1 MAADTDNRNITMRTD
16 NYWFAALILALG
28 LVLAAFVMAGAVR
41 DFRMANRFVEVKGLS
56 EREIPADLAIW
67 PITYN
72 LATQSLD
79 ALRRQL
85 DQADEAIMAYLKLRG
100 FDDAEITR
108 SPPQINDQWSFA
120 SGNQRPEN
128 RYTATR
134 TLTLRT
140 HRVDAARQALQDAA
154 ELISQG
160 VVLSQTWDNS
170 VQFLFTGL
178 EDVKP
183 EMIAEA
189 TADARR
195 AAGQFAEDSGSRV
208 GGIKTARQGFFS
220 ITEADP
226 STPEMKTVRV
236 VTTVEYFLED

>member
-1 MAADTDNRNITMRTD
+1 MADVNDKNAAMRVD

-28 LVLAAFVMAGAVR
+28 AVIAAFVMAGAIR
-41 DFRMANRFVEVKGLS
+41 DFRMADRFVEVKGLS
-56 EREIPADLAIW
+56 ERELPADLAIW

-72 LATQSLD
+72 LATPSLD

-108 SPPQINDQWSFA
+108 SPPQINDQWTYA
-120 SGNQRPEN
+120 SADQRSEN

-140 HRVDAARQALQDAA
+140 HRVDAARQSLQDAA

-160 VVLSQTWDNS
+160 VVLTQNWGSD

-178 EDVKP
+178 EEIKP

-236 VTTVEYFLED
+236 VTTVEYFLEN

>member
-1 MAADTDNRNITMRTD
+1 MDDNNATTRLD
-16 NYWFAALILALG
+16 NTWFAALILALG
-28 LVLAAFVMAGAVR
+28 LVIAAFVMAGSVR
-41 DFRMANRFVEVKGLS
+41 DFRMADRFVEVKGLA

-72 LATQSLD
+72 LSVPSLD
-79 ALRRQL
+79 ALRQQL

-100 FDDAEITR
+100 FDDAEISR
-108 SPPQINDQWSFA
+108 APPQINDQWTYA
-120 SGNQRPEN
+120 SGDQRPEN
-128 RYTATR
+128 RYNATR

-140 HRVDAARQALQDAA
+140 HRVDAARGALQDAA

-160 VVLSQTWDNS
+160 VVLSQTWGSDA
-170 VQFLFTGL
+170 QFLFTRL
-178 EDVKP
+178 EEVKP

-195 AAGQFAEDSGSRV
+195 AARQFAEDSGSRV
-208 GGIKTARQGFFS
+208 GGIRTARQGFFS
-220 ITEADP
+220 INEADP
-226 STPEMKTVRV
+226 STPEIKTVRV